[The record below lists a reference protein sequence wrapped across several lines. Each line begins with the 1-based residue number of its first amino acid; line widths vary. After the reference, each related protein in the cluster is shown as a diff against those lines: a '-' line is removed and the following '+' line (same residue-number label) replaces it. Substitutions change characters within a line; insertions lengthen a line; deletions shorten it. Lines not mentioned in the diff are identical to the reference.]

1 MPAYAPFQEWVI
13 QLISMISSILMG
25 VAAIYAIASLWAWR
39 REQRRR
45 VKLELARRIILLAL
59 QFQDEFHGA
68 RSLLAAAEETAN
80 RNRISDEL
88 PAESIVLDEWYV
100 HNRRIEALQATVR
113 ELREAAWE
121 ATTVFS
127 PAEARLIQPLEE
139 AYRELSVA
147 VSLYFRAKHYN
158 AQKADENGNGE
169 NTMPITKQM
178 RDTIYGVSD
187 DPFAQTVINAV
198 NTLKDK
204 LKPYVR

>member
-113 ELREAAWE
+113 ELREA
-121 ATTVFS
+121 
-127 PAEARLIQPLEE
+127 
-139 AYRELSVA
+139 
-147 VSLYFRAKHYN
+147 
-158 AQKADENGNGE
+158 
-169 NTMPITKQM
+169 TMPITKQM

-204 LKPYVR
+204 LKPHVR

>member
-127 PAEARLIQPLEE
+127 PAEARLIQSLEE

-204 LKPYVR
+204 LKPHVR